1 MSKKN
6 NLLGLTRKELQDYL
20 IKINEKPYRGLQIFE
35 WIHNKGVI
43 DFDSMTNLGK
53 ELIEKLKKTSI
64 IEIPEII
71 DINTS
76 SEGTKKF
83 LLKLDEDSFIEMV
96 KIPEKKRQTLCIS
109 SQAGCALK
117 CTFCATGY
125 HGFKRNLTSSEI
137 ISQLW
142 IANYY
147 EDASERVSNVVF
159 MGMGEPLMNTTNVL
173 KTINIMKDQKCYS
186 LSKRRI
192 TLSTSGIVPE
202 IEAITGKTDVSL
214 AISLHASNDDL
225 RNEIVPINKKYPI
238 KDLLLSSKNYLKSL
252 NSKSYITIEYI
263 LIDKVNDSIKDAS
276 NLVSLLSD
284 LKCKINLIP
293 FNPFPG
299 SEYKRSKHQN
309 IESFKNYLIKNNFI
323 ATVRTTRGDEI
334 DGACGQLVGKLIN
347 PIGSKK
353 LKKEQISAR
362 NLH

>member
-6 NLLGLTRKELQDYL
+6 NLLGLTREELQDYL
-20 IKINEKPYRGLQIFE
+20 TSINEKSYRGIQIFE
-35 WIHNKGVI
+35 WIHNKGII
-43 DFDSMTNLGK
+43 DLDSMTNLGQD
-53 ELIEKLKKTSI
+53 LIERLKQNSI
-64 IEIPEII
+64 IKVPEVVSV
-71 DINTS
+71 NTS

-83 LLKLDEDSFIEMV
+83 LLKLDEDSYIEMV

-142 IANYY
+142 LANYY
-147 EDASERVSNVVF
+147 EDGSERVSNVVF
-159 MGMGEPLMNTTNVL
+159 MGVGEPLMNTMNVL
-173 KTINIMKDQKCYS
+173 KTINIMQDQKCYS

-202 IEAITGKTDVSL
+202 IKAITGKTDVSL

-238 KDLLLSSKNYLKSL
+238 KDLLSSSKDYLKSL
-252 NSKSYITIEYI
+252 NSKSYVTIEYI
-263 LIDKVNDSIKDAS
+263 LIDDVNDSIEDAS
-276 NLVSLLSD
+276 NLVNLLSD

-299 SEYKRSKHQN
+299 SEYKRSNDQN
-309 IESFKNYLIKNNFI
+309 IKSFKNYLIKNNFI
-323 ATVRTTRGDEI
+323 TTVRVTRGDEI

>member
-1 MSKKN
+1 
-6 NLLGLTRKELQDYL
+6 
-20 IKINEKPYRGLQIFE
+20 
-35 WIHNKGVI
+35 
-43 DFDSMTNLGK
+43 
-53 ELIEKLKKTSI
+53 
-64 IEIPEII
+64 
-71 DINTS
+71 
-76 SEGTKKF
+76 
-83 LLKLDEDSFIEMV
+83 MV

-109 SQAGCALK
+109 SQAGCAVK

-125 HGFKRNLTSSEI
+125 SGFKRNLTSSEI
-137 ISQLW
+137 IGQLW

-147 EDASERVSNVVF
+147 EDESERVSNVVF

-238 KDLLLSSKNYLKSL
+238 RDLLLSSKNYLKSL
-252 NSKSYITIEYI
+252 NSKSYITVEYI
-263 LIDKVNDSIKDAS
+263 LIDKVNDSIEDAS

-293 FNPFPG
+293 FNPFPE
-299 SEYKRSKHQN
+299 SEYKRSSHQN
-309 IESFKNYLIKNNFI
+309 VESFKNHLIKNKFI

-353 LKKEQISAR
+353 LKKEKILAR
-362 NLH
+362 NIH